1 MADKKKPTKKK
12 RTVSKHVLKARSKLR
27 KADFEQS
34 EASTSTDKKSTHVKA
49 PSDAAT
55 YLTDWE
61 NRNDGTGAWK
71 FNKNTQSWLIRHMYV
86 IENVAKGTFSILLKY
101 LDGLEGASTR
111 SRIRVE
117 ASRRA
122 LRYKEYTKNATEDN
136 STTTPEEASKDE
148 PGPNDVSKAGKQ
160 TTSSKEDLL
169 EEEKRWG
176 ALDDNAK
183 RKEYKR
189 ARQILE
195 TVVAKD

>member
-1 MADKKKPTKKK
+1 MPGNKSAKKK
-12 RTVSKHVLKARSKLR
+12 RNISKHVLKARSKGAQTDLE
-27 KADFEQS
+27 KG
-34 EASTSTDKKSTHVKA
+34 EASTAKKSGHIKA

-55 YLTDWE
+55 YLIDWE
-61 NRNDGTGAWK
+61 ARNNGTGAWK

-101 LDGLEGASTR
+101 LDGLQGASTR
-111 SRIRVE
+111 SRIRAE

-122 LRYKEYTKNATEDN
+122 LRYKEYMKDAVEEN
-136 STTTPEEASKDE
+136 STMTPEEASKDE
-148 PGPNDVSKAGKQ
+148 PGSNDVSKVDTQ
-160 TTSSKEDLL
+160 TTLSKEDLL

-176 ALDDNAK
+176 GLDEHDK

>member
-1 MADKKKPTKKK
+1 MPGKKTAKKK
-12 RTVSKHVLKARSKLR
+12 RNVSKHVLKARSKGAQTDL
-27 KADFEQS
+27 EQS
-34 EASTSTDKKSTHVKA
+34 EASTAKKSRHIKA

-61 NRNDGTGAWK
+61 ARNNGTGAWK
-71 FNKNTQSWLIRHMYV
+71 FNKNTQSWLIRHMYI

-111 SRIRVE
+111 SRIRAE

-122 LRYKEYTKNATEDN
+122 LRYKEYMKNAVEDN
-136 STTTPEEASKDE
+136 STTTPEETSKDE
-148 PGPNDVSKAGKQ
+148 PGSIDVSKADTK
-160 TTSSKEDLL
+160 TTLSKEDLL

-176 ALDDNAK
+176 GLDEHDK